1 MDNHQGRL
9 RTILRKESTAL
20 SDLYGLL
27 MKELVAL
34 KERDADLIGELSKEK
49 NTLLNQLSEF
59 DKERQL
65 CSNDE
70 IEKES
75 SNYSNDIEK
84 LSSEIQVCLDKCKK
98 QNDINGGIIE
108 MSRLFNE
115 KMLDIICGNF
125 DKQMT
130 YGETGKNDKG
140 NNQHS
145 LARV

>member
-20 SDLYGLL
+20 SDLYALL

-34 KERDADLIGELSKEK
+34 KERDTDLIGELSKEK

-75 SNYSNDIEK
+75 SNYSNDIK
-84 LSSEIQVCLDKCKK
+84 ILYDANKYRK
-98 QNDINGGIIE
+98 NG
-108 MSRLFNE
+108 
-115 KMLDIICGNF
+115 
-125 DKQMT
+125 
-130 YGETGKNDKG
+130 
-140 NNQHS
+140 
-145 LARV
+145 